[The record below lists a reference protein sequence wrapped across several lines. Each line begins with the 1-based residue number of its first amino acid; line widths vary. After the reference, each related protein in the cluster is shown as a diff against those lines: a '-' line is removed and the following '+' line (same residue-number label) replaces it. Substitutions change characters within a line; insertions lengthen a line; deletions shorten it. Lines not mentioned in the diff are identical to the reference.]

1 MPDHHGHACHARR
14 LVKVQTNKSEEQLCP
29 MTREQIEREIEDLE
43 AYLRFKQDGIDQL
56 NAKYSGVR
64 PAWVSG
70 DIGWDMMHM
79 DNARS
84 KIKELKEQMETAQ

>member
-1 MPDHHGHACHARR
+1 
-14 LVKVQTNKSEEQLCP
+14 

-84 KIKELKEQMETAQ
+84 KIKELKERFKIEPHKKIYYWNLSVFHHE

>member
-1 MPDHHGHACHARR
+1 MPDHHGHAFHARR

>member
-1 MPDHHGHACHARR
+1 MPDHHGHAFHARR

-43 AYLRFKQDGIDQL
+43 AYLRFKQDGIDKL

-70 DIGWDMMHM
+70 DIGWDMMHIE
-79 DNARS
+79 NARS

>member
-1 MPDHHGHACHARR
+1 MVTD
-14 LVKVQTNKSEEQLCP
+14 

-43 AYLRFKQDGIDQL
+43 AYLRFKQDGIDKL

>member
-1 MPDHHGHACHARR
+1 MPDHHGHAFHARR

-84 KIKELKEQMETAQ
+84 KIKELKEQLETAQ

>member
-1 MPDHHGHACHARR
+1 MPDHHGHAFHARR
-14 LVKVQTNKSEEQLCP
+14 LVKVQTNKSEKELCP

-84 KIKELKEQMETAQ
+84 KIKELKEQLETAQ

>member
-1 MPDHHGHACHARR
+1 
-14 LVKVQTNKSEEQLCP
+14 

-43 AYLRFKQDGIDQL
+43 AYLRLKQDSIDQL

-84 KIKELKEQMETAQ
+84 KIKELKEQLETAQ